1 MISEGLD
8 SGRVGLFEVKA
19 KAAGVAARKHE
30 ALGGCGLAWLVGAIW
45 RSRESWGAEEG
56 LGEVLPLPWASQDP
70 DRPRASRTPG
80 GQGIYSLFRAPPAL
94 VGLARTGPCQALPVT
109 SVKLVGF

>member
-19 KAAGVAARKHE
+19 RAAGVAARKHE
-30 ALGGCGLAWLVGAIW
+30 ALGGCGLAWLVG
-45 RSRESWGAEEG
+45 ESGLSGGAEEG

-70 DRPRASRTPG
+70 DRPRASRTAG
-80 GQGIYSLFRAPPAL
+80 GQGIYSLFCAPPAL